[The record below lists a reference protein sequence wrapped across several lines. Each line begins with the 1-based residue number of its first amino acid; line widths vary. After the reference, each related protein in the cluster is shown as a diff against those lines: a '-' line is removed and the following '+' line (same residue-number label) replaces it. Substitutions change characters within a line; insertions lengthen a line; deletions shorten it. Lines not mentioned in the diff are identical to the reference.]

1 VKNLILTKENRVAL
15 LKLNRPDVRNALD
28 GETYREFAMAIEE
41 IKNDTQ
47 LRAVV
52 ITGEGKSFCAGLD
65 LKFAATLKD
74 YSPLQL
80 ISFIKYLQN
89 IFTFESIAKPVISA
103 VNGYAIGNGCDIALA
118 SDIIIAS
125 EQAKFGMAY
134 TNLGLIPDL
143 GGTFRLPR
151 LVGPVIAKEMIL
163 TGDMIDAKR
172 AFEIGMVNK
181 VVSADKLMEE
191 AMAMA
196 QKLAKRPPVALAM
209 AKKAINNGL
218 NTDISSSLDLE
229 IALQNICIRSNDLME
244 AFISAIEKREPNYT
258 GT

>member
-1 VKNLILTKENRVAL
+1 MQNLILIKENRIAL

-28 GETYREFAMAIEE
+28 GDTYREFGLAIEE

-47 LRAVV
+47 IRAVV

-65 LKFAATLKD
+65 LKFAATLKE

-80 ISFIKYLQN
+80 SSFIRYLQN
-89 IFTFESIAKPVISA
+89 IFTFETIDKPVISA
-103 VNGYAIGNGCDIALA
+103 VNGYAIGNGCDIALS

-125 EQAKFGMAY
+125 EKAKFGMAY

-143 GGTFRLPR
+143 GGTFRLSR
-151 LVGPVIAKEMIL
+151 LVGPAIAKEMIL
-163 TGDMIDAKR
+163 TGEMVDAKR
-172 AFEIGMVNK
+172 AFEMGMINR
-181 VVSADKLMEE
+181 VVPPEKLMEE
-191 AMAMA
+191 VMTMAG
-196 QKLAKRPPVALAM
+196 KLAKRPPIALAL

-229 IALQNICIRSNDLME
+229 IALQNICLKSNDLIE
-244 AFISAIEKREPNYT
+244 AFVSAIEQREANYT